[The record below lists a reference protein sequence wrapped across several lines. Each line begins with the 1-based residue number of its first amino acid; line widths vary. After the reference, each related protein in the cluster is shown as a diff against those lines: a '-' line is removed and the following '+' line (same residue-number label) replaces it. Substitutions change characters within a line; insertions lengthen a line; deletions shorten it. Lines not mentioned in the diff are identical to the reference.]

1 LSDAPIVVI
10 GGGAIGLC
18 AAFYLR
24 QAGAEVVV
32 VEAGDL
38 GAGASR
44 GNAGWV
50 CLSHSAP
57 VPAPGA
63 VWHALRSLG
72 QPDAPLYVS
81 PRPSVAFLTW
91 LLAFFRSCNRS
102 TFERGY
108 AAVAQFGRCTFDL
121 FAQLESAGVKTGLR
135 RSGIVHAFLSADEA
149 EHHRALQAR
158 MSWAGY
164 SVPDTVER
172 GSAVRSLEPALSEA
186 VKAAYLI
193 EGEGVLDPMLF
204 ISSLAAHLRQRGVC
218 IMERAPAARL
228 CRDGGSI
235 RSVVAGDRELECS
248 SVLIAA
254 GVWSADLARQ
264 VGIRLPLQSG
274 KGYSFSIDLDPAPTR
289 ALYFGDKRIAVSPID
304 GTTRLAGAMELSG
317 NNRDLDWRRIVTIA
331 HGSRPYLGNWYSQT
345 EDLPRLVHDT
355 WVGGRPM
362 LPDGIPVLDRLPTV
376 DNVYLAT
383 GHAMLGITL
392 APASGQAMAQLML
405 QGRRPAALE
414 PFTLERLYG

>member
-10 GGGAIGLC
+10 GAGAVGLC

-57 VPAPGA
+57 VPSPGA
-63 VWHALRSLG
+63 AWHALRSLG
-72 QPDAPLYVS
+72 QPDKPLYVK
-81 PRPSVAFLTW
+81 PRLSVAFLTW
-91 LLAFFRSCNRS
+91 LLTFYRNCNRS

-108 AAVAQFGRCTFDL
+108 AAVAQFSRGTFDL

-135 RSGIVHAFLSADEA
+135 RLGIVHAFLAADEA
-149 EHHRALQAR
+149 ERHRALQAR

-172 GSAVRSLEPALSEA
+172 GSAVRALEPALSEA
-186 VKAAYLI
+186 VNAAYVV
-193 EGEGVLDPMLF
+193 EGEGVLDPMQF
-204 ISSLAAHLRQRGVC
+204 ICSLAAQLHEQGVS
-218 IMERAPAARL
+218 IVERAPATRL
-228 CRDGGSI
+228 CRDGRRI
-235 RSVVAGDRELECS
+235 RSVVAGDRELECR

-254 GVWSADLARQ
+254 GVWSTELARQ
-264 VGIRLPLQSG
+264 VDTRLPLQAG
-274 KGYSFSIDLDPAPTR
+274 KGYSFSIDLDPAPKR
-289 ALYFGDKRIAVSPID
+289 ALYFGDKQIAVSPIA
-304 GTTRLAGAMELSG
+304 GTTRLAGTMELSG
-317 NNRDLDWRRIVTIA
+317 NNRDLDWRRISAIA
-331 HGSRPYLGNWYSQT
+331 QGSRPYLGNWYSQT
-345 EDLPRLVHDT
+345 EDLPRLIHDP

-362 LPDGIPVLDRLPTV
+362 LPDGIPVLDQLPTV
-376 DNVYLAT
+376 DNAYLAT
-383 GHAMLGITL
+383 GHAMLGMTL
-392 APASGQAMAQLML
+392 APATGQAMAQLML

-414 PFTLERLYG
+414 PFMLERLHG